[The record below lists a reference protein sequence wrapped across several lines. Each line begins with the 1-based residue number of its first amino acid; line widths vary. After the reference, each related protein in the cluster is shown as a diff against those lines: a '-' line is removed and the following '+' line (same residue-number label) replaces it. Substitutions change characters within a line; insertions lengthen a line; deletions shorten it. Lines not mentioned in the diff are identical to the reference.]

1 MNFTSKTLLFTITL
15 VSFLFIGNAIA
26 SSHDIHVVH
35 HNLKPDLLNFCKK
48 TTNPTLC
55 EQTVQP
61 HFIKSILDP
70 IKALDFEVDAALVQ
84 TQKTLAV
91 IGELLKK
98 PGISISF
105 KSSLD
110 ICKDQ
115 YGMILDSIKL
125 TKDAITKHLFYE
137 ARSQFSAVISYHAAC
152 KDSFEGIE
160 KEYSLLAHDSDA
172 LFQLGGNCLDTIA
185 DLEKSQGPKNEVP
198 MTPSPPSAFSNVIG
212 TLP

>member
-1 MNFTSKTLLFTITL
+1 MNFTSKTVLFTITL
-15 VSFLFIGNAIA
+15 VSFLLIGNATA
-26 SSHDIHVVH
+26 ESHDIHVVH

-70 IKALDFEVDAALVQ
+70 IKALDIEVDAALVQ
-84 TQKTLAV
+84 TQKALVV
-91 IGELLKK
+91 IGGLLKK
-98 PGISISF
+98 PGISKSF
-105 KSSLD
+105 KDSLD

-125 TKDAITKHLFYE
+125 TKDAITKRWFHE

-185 DLEKSQGPKNEVP
+185 DLENSQGPKNEVP